1 MMSGCEGIRES
12 LPVCTIGGKTENF
25 TLPDQRIGTYSPPM
39 EPSYYY
45 GLGGG
50 CLIGLGSLVA
60 LIATGKIPGISG
72 IFGRLLR
79 PAKNDTAWR
88 LVFLLGLILGALN
101 LFRTVEFAALYRIP
115 EGRSL
120 IVYAIAGLLVG
131 FGTRI
136 GRGCTSGHGV
146 CGIGFG
152 FKESIVATLVFM
164 VAGFLTVFLFKLATA
179 A

>member
-1 MMSGCEGIRES
+1 M
-12 LPVCTIGGKTENF
+12 PVGGVGGKTENF
-25 TLPDQRIGTYSPPM
+25 TLADPRIGTYPAPM

-45 GLGGG
+45 GFAGG
-50 CLIGLGSLVA
+50 CLIGLGSLIA

-101 LFRTVEFAALYRIP
+101 LFRMVEFASTYRIP
-115 EGRSL
+115 EGRTL

-131 FGTRI
+131 FGTRL

-152 FKESIVATLVFM
+152 FKESIIATVVFM